1 MRPYAADMV
10 QRLRTLTSGRVLE
23 TAAGTGIV
31 MLALASLLPEE
42 VEIVGTDLNQPMLDD
57 ATSKPGLDRV
67 RFQQADA
74 TALPFPDNSFDVV
87 VCQFG
92 VMFFPDR
99 VAGMREAHRVFKP
112 GGRFFFNVWDKIDD
126 NPVMAVTVIDP
137 NRMRADPK
145 AAGFPVASRLGAN

>member
-1 MRPYAADMV
+1 
-10 QRLRTLTSGRVLE
+10 
-23 TAAGTGIV
+23 
-31 MLALASLLPEE
+31 
-42 VEIVGTDLNQPMLDD
+42 
-57 ATSKPGLDRV
+57 
-67 RFQQADA
+67 
-74 TALPFPDNSFDVV
+74 V

-99 VAGMREAHRVFKP
+99 VAGMREAHRVLKP